1 MSEAEGGVPTPL
13 QLAESLLARRIML
26 RDALPG
32 VIRTLQAEEESIL
45 PKLRRSVDSNEKS
58 NKEVARLKKERNEL
72 RDKARP
78 KLARLKQLR
87 VSIDESGGMI
97 TLEPKWAKE
106 RLEEKI
112 TEIENKIETQALD
125 HKAEGSLI
133 AARSQLLK
141 ENEMWLQSRKES
153 NPAVVEYIATRKEMS
168 SLFKRADKKHAAMVE
183 LSEKGRPN
191 YSKRITLEQEHKE
204 IRKQLDRAM
213 ELEMQSD
220 ASVKYW
226 EEVVKNGFKKGA
238 GHDLLQN
245 SRRVGEGGIAS
256 FATKAKKR
264 RPPKKNPKGAK
275 GGEEE

>member
-32 VIRTLQAEEESIL
+32 VIRTLQAEEEAIL

-72 RDKARP
+72 RDEARP

-87 VSIDESGGMI
+87 ASIDESGGMI

-141 ENEMWLQSRKES
+141 ENEMWLQ
-153 NPAVVEYIATRKEMS
+153 TRKAVS
-168 SLFKRADKKHAAMVE
+168 YTHL
-183 LSEKGRPN
+183 
-191 YSKRITLEQEHKE
+191 TLPTT
-204 IRKQLDRAM
+204 
-213 ELEMQSD
+213 
-220 ASVKYW
+220 
-226 EEVVKNGFKKGA
+226 
-238 GHDLLQN
+238 
-245 SRRVGEGGIAS
+245 SRV
-256 FATKAKKR
+256 
-264 RPPKKNPKGAK
+264 
-275 GGEEE
+275 

>member
-32 VIRTLQAEEESIL
+32 VIRTLQAEEDSIL
-45 PKLRRSVDSNEKS
+45 PKLRRSIDSNEKS

-78 KLARLKQLR
+78 KLAKLKDLR
-87 VSIDESGGMI
+87 ASIDESGGMI

-133 AARSQLLK
+133 AARSKLLK

-168 SLFKRADKKHAAMVE
+168 SLFKKADKKHAAMVD

-191 YSKRITLEQEHKE
+191 YSKRVALEQEYNE
-204 IRKQLDRAM
+204 IKKQLSRAIG
-213 ELEMQSD
+213 LEVQSD

-226 EEVVKNGFKKGA
+226 EEVVKNGFDKGA

-245 SRRVGEGGIAS
+245 SRRVREGGAAS
-256 FATKAKKR
+256 FATKDKKLKS
-264 RPPKKNPKGAK
+264 PKKGSKGAK

>member
-1 MSEAEGGVPTPL
+1 
-13 QLAESLLARRIML
+13 ML

-32 VIRTLQAEEESIL
+32 VIRTLQAEEEAIL
-45 PKLRRSVDSNEKS
+45 PKMRRSVDNNEKS

-87 VSIDESGGMI
+87 AAIDESGGMI

-133 AARSQLLK
+133 AARSLLLK
-141 ENEMWLQSRKES
+141 ENEIWLQSRKES
-153 NPAVVEYIATRKEMS
+153 NPEVVEYIATRKEMS
-168 SLFKRADKKHAAMVE
+168 TLFKKADKKHAAMVE

-191 YSKRITLEQEHKE
+191 YSKRITLEKEHRE
-204 IRKQLDRAM
+204 IRKQLDRAK

-226 EEVVKNGFKKGA
+226 EEVVKNGFDKGA
-238 GHDLLQN
+238 GYDLLQN
-245 SRRVGEGGIAS
+245 SRRVGEGGVAS
-256 FATKAKKR
+256 FATKVKKR
-264 RPPKKNPKGAK
+264 KAPKKGLKRTK
-275 GGEEE
+275 DGEEE